1 MFDCWKEDILKQSSK
16 KTALGTAALYCR
28 LSRDDNM
35 DNESN
40 SISNQKKILQ
50 KAAKDKG
57 YTDTIFFVDDGITGT
72 TMKRPGF
79 TRGWTWWTPSLRQRW
94 MRTRSPRRRSPSTAS
109 ALRHIRRS
117 NN

>member
-40 SISNQKKILQ
+40 SISNQE
-50 KAAKDKG
+50 
-57 YTDTIFFVDDGITGT
+57 V
-72 TMKRPGF
+72 MK
-79 TRGWTWWTPSLRQRW
+79 
-94 MRTRSPRRRSPSTAS
+94 
-109 ALRHIRRS
+109 
-117 NN
+117 